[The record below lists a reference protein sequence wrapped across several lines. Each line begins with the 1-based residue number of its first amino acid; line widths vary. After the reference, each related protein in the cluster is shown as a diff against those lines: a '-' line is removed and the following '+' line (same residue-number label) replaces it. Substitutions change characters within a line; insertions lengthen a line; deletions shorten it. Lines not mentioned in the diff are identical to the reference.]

1 MSIAF
6 DPRDEALLQSFFA
19 SPNELLWTA
28 LEDGSAP
35 PELHRLVE
43 AMLAPLNA
51 SAPGILTL
59 PFVRNNRATGWYAV
73 AFNGAGDN
81 DVLTTIRAWLGNT
94 YLDGLDVMAP
104 QGADPLARAL
114 RDRFGGLVCR
124 FWGPEIDTIRDRL
137 VQFQALAVA
146 RPPDARRQRRPL
158 GVIRAAFDRALLA
171 RDETNAQALL
181 AELRA
186 AGRLTQENLRF
197 LEVRLQAGL
206 GLWPQL
212 AREHWTIKTLSDLAL
227 PPQTMSDLVEALY
240 RTFVD
245 APEGR
250 EDLAEV
256 LDAFSANALQY
267 PRLFS
272 SRHGVRTPRV
282 VKAFMLHERLQAL
295 PDRALLE
302 RLAGL
307 MPAEEQQGWLV
318 RTLLAEPFVEVTT
331 PETSAETALEDG
343 LYDRAFEML
352 LAAPPSKSV
361 FAKLLTSAVLIDD
374 RETFARM
381 LAAVDG
387 WPSAIVTTLA
397 PAQLARLDAI
407 RTAQGRDGTIDS
419 WKAWIDHLARGA
431 DPSAASLARSE
442 RAITWA
448 SDPVLA
454 SQVEAQRF
462 ATALGNLEGDAA
474 RVAIEAIPSLA
485 NAFVPE
491 GAQSPNAKPIAQTL
505 LVLMAMEE
513 GLSRSDLELVSYFVH
528 RLFDLGLSQAEYL
541 SMLADVSEIQSR
553 VGSFIYLPW
562 SIDLLEQL
570 AVMPAASEPQR
581 EARLRLFMQVVGQA
595 RSFAHRLG
603 PQDWLPL
610 EYLLPD
616 LGLGADALDGLR
628 PQTESDA
635 PEARADLS
643 GKTIGIYTLAQA
655 AGARAKTALE
665 TLFPGAS
672 VSVNSDLVCT
682 DQLTALAEGADI
694 FVFAWKSA
702 SHQALYCIK
711 NAAMKV
717 EPIYPLGKGT
727 ASIVRAVLD
736 QVG

>member
-1 MSIAF
+1 MSIAR
-6 DPRDEALLQSFFA
+6 DPRDEALLRSFFA
-19 SPNELLWTA
+19 PPNELVWAA
-28 LEDGSAP
+28 LQDGSAP
-35 PELHRLVE
+35 PDLQHLVE
-43 AMLAPLNA
+43 IMLAPLSA

-59 PFVRNNRATGWYAV
+59 PFVRNNRAVGWYAV
-73 AFNGAGDN
+73 AINGANDN
-81 DVLTTIRAWLGNT
+81 DVLNTIRAWLGNT
-94 YLDGLDVMAP
+94 YLERLDVPTP
-104 QGADPLARAL
+104 QGADPLVRL
-114 RDRFGGLVCR
+114 LHDRFGGPVCR
-124 FWGPEIDTIRDRL
+124 FRGPEFDTIRDRL
-137 VQFQALAVA
+137 VQFQALVVA
-146 RPPDARRQRRPL
+146 RPLDARRQRRPL

-171 RDETNAQALL
+171 RDETNAQMLL

-186 AGRLTQENLRF
+186 TGRLTQENLRF

-245 APEGR
+245 ALEAR
-250 EDLAEV
+250 ENLAEV

-282 VKAFMLHERLQAL
+282 LKAFMLHERLQAQ

-307 MPAEEQQGWLV
+307 MPADEQQSWLV
-318 RTLLAEPFVEVTT
+318 RTLLAEPFAEATT
-331 PETSAETALEDG
+331 PEASADTALEDG
-343 LYDRAFEML
+343 QYDRAFEML

-361 FAKLLTSAVLIDD
+361 FSKLLTSAVLIDD
-374 RETFARM
+374 RETFARL
-381 LAAVDG
+381 LAAVDT
-387 WPSAIVTTLA
+387 WPSAIVATLA
-397 PAQLARLDAI
+397 PAQLTRLEGI
-407 RTAQGRDGTIDS
+407 RTAQARGGAIDS
-419 WKAWIDHLARGA
+419 WKAWIEHLARGA
-431 DPSAASLARSE
+431 DPSVAALARSE
-442 RAITWA
+442 RAITWS

-454 SQVEAQRF
+454 SADAAQSF

-474 RVAIEAIPSLA
+474 RVAIEAISSLA
-485 NAFVPE
+485 NAFLPE
-491 GAQSPNAKPIAQTL
+491 GAQNPNAKPIAQNL

-513 GLSRSDLELVSYFVH
+513 GLSRPELELISYFLQ
-528 RLFDLGLSQAEYL
+528 RLLEMGLSQADYL
-541 SMLADVSEIQSR
+541 SALADVSEVQAR
-553 VGSFIYLPW
+553 VGSFVHLPW

-570 AVMPAASEPQR
+570 AVMPAAGEAQR

-628 PQTESDA
+628 PHTPIEEAGARSD
-635 PEARADLS
+635 LT
-643 GKTIGIYTLAQA
+643 GKTIGVYTLAQA
-655 AGARAKTALE
+655 AGARAKATLE
-665 TLFPGAS
+665 TMFPGVS
-672 VSVNSDLVCT
+672 VVVNSDLVCT

-711 NAAMKV
+711 NATMKV
-717 EPIYPLGKGT
+717 EPAYPQGKGT